1 MSYHVVIPTT
11 TDAGIEE
18 EQYPLTTQEFLDR
31 FGDVELDLAEGT
43 ERIEEVLGR
52 ADDEVF
58 ESPNDARLAVY
69 ASVSSRAVG
78 RRFYSDRDPTPP
90 GAPDGHDQVSF

>member
-1 MSYHVVIPTT
+1 MIPTT
-11 TDAGIEE
+11 TNAGIED
-18 EQYPLTTQEFLDR
+18 EQYPLTTEEFLER

-52 ADDEVF
+52 GDDEVF
-58 ESPNDARLAVY
+58 ECPNDARLAVY

-90 GAPDGHDQVSF
+90 GAPDGHEQVSF